1 MNYFKE
7 VKMKGLFIT
16 LVAAATIFISGC
28 GNLSPRQQ
36 QDIDNQNGKIGEIE
50 NLANSMKAEVGNLK
64 TQNDIQDSE
73 IGQMQQG
80 LANWQSN
87 YENSGVQIFSG
98 PGGIMV
104 ALIGLLVVSTI
115 AVHYRGAS
123 KKHEKTSEILAERII
138 NRDDP
143 QLEDEVFQAA
153 MFTDVEENVLK
164 VMKKHKL

>member
-1 MNYFKE
+1 
-7 VKMKGLFIT
+7 MKGLFLT
-16 LVAAATIFISGC
+16 LVAAATLFISGC

-36 QDIDNQNGKIGEIE
+36 QEIDNQNGRIGEIE
-50 NLANSMKAEVGNLK
+50 NLANSIKAEVGTLH

-80 LANWQSN
+80 LANYQSN

-98 PGGIMV
+98 PGGITV
-104 ALIGLLVVSTI
+104 ALIGLLVLSTM
-115 AVHYRGAS
+115 AVHYRGTS
-123 KKHEKTSEILAERII
+123 KKHEKTSEILADRIVSKK
-138 NRDDP
+138 DP

-164 VMKKHKL
+164 VMTRHKF